1 MFLTYCTY
9 HFLSGAHGPLQ
20 LHCENTQVLREAIN
34 KDDDNDDDDDEVN
47 PLKFSFQLKINYILC
62 KPFTEK
68 MHEKYSC
75 EFKTYAMCL
84 SLMYKLSFL
93 HFDRYLPTLHYSV
106 MS

>member
-34 KDDDNDDDDDEVN
+34 NDDDDDDDDDDDNDDDEVN
-47 PLKFSFQLKINYILC
+47 PLKFSFQLKINYISC

-68 MHEKYSC
+68 N
-75 EFKTYAMCL
+75 A
-84 SLMYKLSFL
+84 
-93 HFDRYLPTLHYSV
+93 
-106 MS
+106 